1 MNREIEHLLF
11 EFEQGLTTGKYNS
24 YMPILKN
31 SFIPYLE
38 KTHGGEIESSV
49 DRFFEIF
56 ISPNDIIGGGV
67 WYIDNTSK
75 VTNESAIDKYLT
87 ATSEFFK
94 AVIFPKWQRCPLSTV
109 DNFKMYYQDILM
121 RSNKKLKKHTSRIHL
136 DDESVNNLLE
146 CLYELDDETPKS
158 IMLKAVIPLILLYGF
173 KIGTIAEIK
182 RNDFDN
188 VKRTINIQLEDNI
201 INLELPY
208 NVFVYVDKIYARKT
222 DDVYLFDTAKN
233 QRLIS
238 DYFDDFLIKYN
249 KRINVEAKI
258 TLDGLAKYAVINMFL
273 VGMNPIIIGQISGMK
288 DINLNYCQRQAWE
301 KNRVQLNGYVNSK
314 IRGINIY
321 DNLGTGKTTIKN

>member
-1 MNREIEHLLF
+1 MF
-11 EFEQGLTTGKYNS
+11 AEQTNNLYVHRIGDYVVKV
-24 YMPILKN
+24 K
-31 SFIPYLE
+31 
-38 KTHGGEIESSV
+38 
-49 DRFFEIF
+49 
-56 ISPNDIIGGGV
+56 PNDIIGGGV
-67 WYIDNTSK
+67 WYIDNTPK
-75 VTNESAIDKYLT
+75 VTNESAIDKFLT

-109 DNFKMYYQDILM
+109 DNFKIYYQDILT
-121 RSNKKLKKHTSRIHL
+121 RCNKKLKKHTSRIHL

-146 CLYELDDETPKS
+146 CLYELDDITPKN

-182 RNDFDN
+182 RKDFDV
-188 VKRTINIQLEDNI
+188 VKRVINIQLEDNI

-208 NVFVYVDKIYARKT
+208 NVFVYVDKIYNRKV

-258 TLDGLAKYAVINMFL
+258 TLDGLAKYAVINMFRW
-273 VGMNPIIIGQISGMK
+273 NES
-288 DINLNYCQRQAWE
+288 
-301 KNRVQLNGYVNSK
+301 NRNRTNIRNERYKSK
-314 IRGINIY
+314 LLSATS
-321 DNLGTGKTTIKN
+321 LGKE